1 MRFFRGMCHRDM
13 NVTEIDP
20 DGENLFRNGGKYVYA
35 YYSRDEHKRMLV
47 NF

>member
-1 MRFFRGMCHRDM
+1 M

-20 DGENLFRNGGKYVYA
+20 DGENLFRDSGKYVYA